1 MYINVIK
8 PTLDLLIA
16 VLLLIISLPLFL
28 IFSLLILFS
37 QRESIFFIQKRIGLY
52 EKPFNIIKFRTMS
65 SGVRQKE
72 VLRIT
77 PIGKILRA
85 THLDELPQL
94 INIIKGDLSLIG
106 PRPLLPE
113 YLPYYS
119 KKQSL
124 RHLVKPGIL
133 GLSQSKG
140 GNHLLWKH
148 RLIYDSFYALHASGK
163 LDMYIVGQMFR
174 WYINKKGGLDD
185 TLLLSDS
192 FIESLKKVKV

>member
-16 VLLLIISLPLFL
+16 ILLLIISLPLFL
-28 IFSLLILFS
+28 IISVLLLFS
-37 QRESIFFIQKRIGLY
+37 HGESIFFIQKRIGLH

-65 SGVRQKE
+65 FGVRQKE

-113 YLPYYS
+113 YLPYYN

-140 GNHLLWKH
+140 GNHLQWKH
-148 RLIYDSFYALHASGK
+148 RLIYDSFYARHASGK